1 MKKEDVLKQYTTPT
15 GAPAFVPGPH
25 RFTSRE
31 YLNITYRTDREALQK
46 QVPEPLEIDEPLVR
60 FEVMNM
66 PDTTGYGSYVECG
79 QAAVVRHKE
88 EVGEY
93 IIGMYLDNL
102 PAIAAGRELSAFPK
116 KLGSAKLFVDS
127 DTLVGTLDYG
137 TLSVARATMGYKH
150 KPMDLEKARQE
161 ICVPTFMLKILPS
174 YEKRPRICELVRTEI
189 TNISVKGAWRAPA
202 RLPHVETIVRDYIR
216 NNRSTLKALGL
227 PTDDLEKKLSFEAN
241 LERSVTGADLVQ
253 ENGPE
258 RIEFKQDLWAHIG
271 KVVGEHALMLSSSS
285 AKTATEQSLKMP
297 RPDRL
302 LVGHPFNPPHLIPL
316 VEVVPGEKTS
326 PEAVDDAVAFY
337 AALGKVPRVVRK
349 EMPGFVANRLQRAI
363 FRECCYLVIQGVV
376 KVDELDD
383 IVTSSIGLRWAAD
396 GQFRSFHLGG
406 GAGGFKSFFNQF
418 GPGLNEAWKNMAPV
432 NLDEAAQD
440 KIVAQAEA
448 SFAAQPPEQLE
459 SERDAKQLAIIRAL
473 KAVKASQ

>member
-1 MKKEDVLKQYTTPT
+1 MATAQQNILNRYSKVTVI
-15 GAPAFVPGPH
+15 GAGVIGASW
-25 RFTSRE
+25 T
-31 YLNITYRTDREALQK
+31 ALF
-46 QVPEPLEIDEPLVR
+46 LAH
-60 FEVMNM
+60 
-66 PDTTGYGSYVECG
+66 G
-79 QAAVVRHKE
+79 
-88 EVGEY
+88 
-93 IIGMYLDNL
+93 
-102 PAIAAGRELSAFPK
+102 
-116 KLGSAKLFVDS
+116 
-127 DTLVGTLDYG
+127 
-137 TLSVARATMGYKH
+137 LSVVVND
-150 KPMDLEKARQE
+150 P
-161 ICVPTFMLKILPS
+161 
-174 YEKRPRICELVRTEI
+174 RPD
-189 TNISVKGAWRAPA
+189 
-202 RLPHVETIVRDYIR
+202 VETIVRDYIR
-216 NNRSTLKALGL
+216 NNLSTLKELGL
-227 PTDDLEKKLSFEAN
+227 PTDNLERKLSFESD
-241 LERSVTGADLVQ
+241 LERSVAGADLVQ

-258 RIEFKQDLWAHIG
+258 RIEFKQDLWARIG

-285 AKTATEQSLKMP
+285 AKTATEQGLKMS
-297 RPDRL
+297 RPERL

-396 GQFRSFHLGG
+396 GPFRSFHLGG
-406 GAGGFKSFFNQF
+406 GAGGFTSFFKQF

-440 KIVAQAEA
+440 KIIAQAEA

-459 SERDAKQLAIIRAL
+459 GERDAKQLAIIRAL
-473 KAVKASQ
+473 KAVKAGK